1 MTKFIKAFRT
11 TENEVCAMYSQN
23 FQEFV
28 IFWNNIHPATGVT
41 SDYDLQIK
49 CLANNENL
57 VEKVENAISLGESDD
72 NKDLDLYLFIRDT
85 FDKLDKVDLQILR
98 TLQENAR
105 LTTKELAARVSLSST
120 PVFERLKRLE
130 SGGYIKKYIAVLD
143 AEKLNQGFVVFCSVK
158 LRRLNR
164 DIAAEFTRIIQD
176 IPEVTE
182 CYNISGSYDYL
193 LKIHA
198 PNMKYYQEFI
208 LNVLG
213 TIDSLGSLESTFV
226 MAEVKHQYG
235 IHI

>member
-1 MTKFIKAFRT
+1 M
-11 TENEVCAMYSQN
+11 NVS
-23 FQEFV
+23 
-28 IFWNNIHPATGVT
+28 
-41 SDYDLQIK
+41 
-49 CLANNENL
+49 
-57 VEKVENAISLGESDD
+57 
-72 NKDLDLYLFIRDT
+72 
-85 FDKLDKVDLQILR
+85 DKLDKVDLQILR
-98 TLQENAR
+98 TLQDNAR

-130 SGGYIKKYIAVLD
+130 NSGYIKKYIAVLD

-158 LRRLNR
+158 LVRLNK
-164 DIAAEFTRIIQD
+164 DIAFEF

-182 CYNISGSYDYL
+182 CYNISGDYDYL

-213 TIDSLGSLESTFV
+213 TIDSLGSLRSTFV
-226 MAEVKHQYG
+226 MDEVKHDYG

>member
-1 MTKFIKAFRT
+1 METLD
-11 TENEVCAMYSQN
+11 S
-23 FQEFV
+23 
-28 IFWNNIHPATGVT
+28 
-41 SDYDLQIK
+41 
-49 CLANNENL
+49 
-57 VEKVENAISLGESDD
+57 
-72 NKDLDLYLFIRDT
+72 KDIL
-85 FDKLDKVDLQILR
+85 ILR

-105 LTTKELAARVSLSST
+105 LTTKELAARVNLSST

-143 AEKLNQGFVVFCSVK
+143 AEKLNLGFIVFCRVK
-158 LRRLNR
+158 LSRLNKE
-164 DIAAEFTRIIQD
+164 IATDFTQIIQS

-198 PNMKYYQEFI
+198 LNMKHYQEFL

-213 TIDSLGSLESTFV
+213 TIDSLGSIESTFV
-226 MAEVKHQYG
+226 MDEVKHNYG

>member
-1 MTKFIKAFRT
+1 MNLLKKY
-11 TENEVCAMYSQN
+11 YSMSTL
-23 FQEFV
+23 E
-28 IFWNNIHPATGVT
+28 
-41 SDYDLQIK
+41 
-49 CLANNENL
+49 
-57 VEKVENAISLGESDD
+57 
-72 NKDLDLYLFIRDT
+72 
-85 FDKLDKVDLQILR
+85 KLDKVDLQILR

-130 SGGYIKKYIAVLD
+130 NGGYIKKYIAVLD

-193 LKIHA
+193 LKIHS
-198 PNMKYYQEFI
+198 PNTVSYTHLTLPTK
-208 LNVLG
+208 
-213 TIDSLGSLESTFV
+213 
-226 MAEVKHQYG
+226 A
-235 IHI
+235 